1 MTDPNEL
8 SLPGDDPGSAAPAD
22 DASSAPGSSP
32 SSDAGSSPSSDA
44 GSSADAP
51 PPSAP
56 AVAPERPHRPS
67 YAFLA
72 AVSIFTLA
80 ADLGTKYWAEH
91 KLETPQAFAHPIELV
106 HGKLSFVLA
115 RNKGGAWGL
124 LQGTSETVRKP
135 FFLLVSCLAIVF
147 IVSLYR
153 RLAPSQ
159 RALRWGLPLVL
170 GGALGNLV
178 DRIRYSWVIDF
189 IDAHLAWGGRDHHWP
204 TFNVADIA
212 ICVGV
217 GLMAV
222 DMLGSRKKA
231 PPPVRGDEQPLADAP
246 PGG

>member
-1 MTDPNEL
+1 MTDPTDP
-8 SLPGDDPGSAAPAD
+8 SLPGAPDPVNEPEPAPEPTPGAAPA
-22 DASSAPGSSP
+22 
-32 SSDAGSSPSSDA
+32 
-44 GSSADAP
+44 
-51 PPSAP
+51 
-56 AVAPERPHRPS
+56 RPS
-67 YAFLA
+67 PLFLA
-72 AVSIFTLA
+72 VVSILTLA
-80 ADLGTKYWAEH
+80 ADLGTKYWAVH
-91 KLETPQAFAHPIELV
+91 KLETPQAFAHPIELIP
-106 HGKLSFVLA
+106 GKLGFVLA

-124 LQGTSETVRKP
+124 LQGTSESIRKP
-135 FFLLVSCLAIVF
+135 FFLLVSCLAILF

-153 RLAPSQ
+153 RLAPQQ

-178 DRIRYSWVIDF
+178 DRIRYTWVIDF
-189 IDAHLAWGGRDHHWP
+189 IDAHLAWGGKDHHWP

-231 PPPVRGDEQPLADAP
+231 PPPVPTDEAPLPDAP